1 MLPCIVVA
9 LSFSPPLPP
18 ISSKQV
24 LSSSSF
30 ESLIGDPKVVLDFF
44 LGGDVTSWRLHLS
57 LGVGGFVH
65 ICSQWDWRVGKKWCC
80 SQTCWSSLFQE
91 MFPTNKFRWNLS
103 LLCNLAFFSSWRYR
117 FLWSC
122 YWWKHI
128 KYRVPLPKHNV

>member
-44 LGGDVTSWRLHLS
+44 LGGDVTS
-57 LGVGGFVH
+57 
-65 ICSQWDWRVGKKWCC
+65 
-80 SQTCWSSLFQE
+80 
-91 MFPTNKFRWNLS
+91 
-103 LLCNLAFFSSWRYR
+103 
-117 FLWSC
+117 
-122 YWWKHI
+122 
-128 KYRVPLPKHNV
+128 